1 MRKLNY
7 CFGVRLYTYAE
18 VIEFVREYP
27 EKVCVWRTEE
37 RSSRSFS
44 GFFGGFP
51 KRPVVGAAAA
61 GAPKISAAAAGGA
74 KICSNFCERSLPIA
88 KSRVLEQYA
97 PPLRGLRPQRLPIAA
112 KRKLFLLTP

>member
-51 KRPVVGAAAA
+51 KRPVIGAAAA
-61 GAPKISAAAAGGA
+61 GAPQISAAAAGGA
-74 KICSNFCERSLPIA
+74 KICSNFCERSLPIT
-88 KSRVLEQYA
+88 KSLVLQQYA
-97 PPLRGLRPQRLPIAA
+97 PALRGLRPQHLPFAA
-112 KRKLFLLTP
+112 KRKLFLLIP

>member
-37 RSSRSFS
+37 RSRRSFS

-61 GAPKISAAAAGGA
+61 GAPKISAAAAGTA
-74 KICSNFCERSLPIA
+74 KICSNFCERSLPHEDA
-88 KSRVLEQYA
+88 MSPRCRGSVSR
-97 PPLRGLRPQRLPIAA
+97 RSRCRS
-112 KRKLFLLTP
+112 